1 MPLQVLLFEPDKR
14 LAGLFESI
22 IQQAAPDADLHRV
35 ASTYEALRIAGT
47 ASPDVFVL
55 DHEMVKDARSLL
67 NDFRT
72 YHPLARILLVVPA
85 ALPEGF
91 EASVRSGSVHFLA
104 KPVAADQAVKV
115 LAWLLNPGGV
125 SKEYFYQAHLR
136 DSSLIEILQ
145 MKIQGGF
152 TTLLDV
158 FNSDGPKG
166 QIVVDRG
173 RIAHA
178 ATDALEG
185 DAAFRQI
192 LEWNGGLIIEQPAP
206 APVPQTIR
214 QETRNLLLEAAR
226 MLDRKMQTAAPAPP
240 AAAES
245 PASPPV
251 AAPGTAPAPAAEIP
265 PSPAVAPEE
274 PVPPEPGRAVTV
286 GGVKEEELS
295 RFMAL
300 PKILVIDDDPR
311 ILHMA
316 EEILGHAWPSHA
328 IIGVETGSEGF
339 ECAQLYRPQVV
350 LLDYVL
356 PDFNGDDFAAKM
368 RTHPDLSGIPIV
380 LMSGFANE
388 IRTAALNHVN
398 VIGTLSKPFV
408 TAELTALVKK
418 AIELPPPPLHPE
430 VERSLRYAGSL
441 TSRILRHHHPGG
453 ARYTTPVVDDSG

>member
-22 IQQAAPDADLHRV
+22 IQQAAPEADLHRV
-35 ASTYEALRIAGT
+35 ATTFEALRIAGT

-55 DHEMVKDARSLL
+55 DHEMVKDARNLL

-72 YHPLARILLVVPA
+72 YHPLARILLIVPEV
-85 ALPEGF
+85 LPDGLELSARNG
-91 EASVRSGSVHFLA
+91 AVHFLS
-104 KPVAADQAVKV
+104 KPVAAGDAVKM
-115 LAWLLNPGGV
+115 LGWLLNPGGV
-125 SKEYFYQAHLR
+125 SKEFFYQAHLR
-136 DSSLIEILQ
+136 DSCLTEILQ

-166 QIVVDRG
+166 QIVLDRG
-173 RIAHA
+173 KIAHA
-178 ATDALEG
+178 ATDTLEG
-185 DAAFRQI
+185 EAAFREI
-192 LEWNGGLIIEQPAP
+192 LGWNGGLIIEQPAP
-206 APVPQTIR
+206 NPVPQSIR
-214 QETRNLLLEAAR
+214 QESRKLLLEAAR
-226 MLDRKMQTAAPAPP
+226 ILDQKMQSATPAPP
-240 AAAES
+240 APPEPAGAVE
-245 PASPPV
+245 PASPEPV
-251 AAPGTAPAPAAEIP
+251 AEDAGD
-265 PSPAVAPEE
+265 PEE
-274 PVPPEPGRAVTV
+274 GREVTL

-300 PKILVIDDDPR
+300 PKILVIDDDPK
-311 ILHMA
+311 ILQVA
-316 EEILGHAWPSHA
+316 EEMLSRAWPSHA

-380 LMSGFANE
+380 LMSGFVNE

-398 VIGTLSKPFV
+398 VIGTLAKPFV
-408 TAELTALVKK
+408 MDELIQMVRQAL
-418 AIELPPPPLHPE
+418 EMPPPPMHPE

-441 TSRILRHHHPGG
+441 TARILRHHHPRG
-453 ARYTTPVVDDSG
+453 ARYTTPTIDAKV